1 MLPQLTMTTNQ
12 SQRRMGELTKP
23 ENTVYDI
30 LEEISQSGYAF
41 RVVTIG
47 KGAILES
54 TVNCLGPVIRL
65 TQSPS
70 TGTLLI
76 SWTEELEVMMVHGTP
91 PHSALPIQSYVS
103 SLTKDDFSSIFFLLS
118 RGKLTDFSIRGSIL

>member
-1 MLPQLTMTTNQ
+1 MLEMTTNQ

-30 LEEISQSGYAF
+30 LEEICQSGYAF

-54 TVNCLGPVIRL
+54 TVNCLGPVTRL

-70 TGTLLI
+70 TGTL
-76 SWTEELEVMMVHGTP
+76 
-91 PHSALPIQSYVS
+91 YF
-103 SLTKDDFSSIFFLLS
+103 SL
-118 RGKLTDFSIRGSIL
+118 